1 MKILISDNLAPEGI
15 KIFKDAGFEV
25 DARTST
31 PADELARIIGEY
43 EGLVIRSAT
52 KVTED
57 LLQKAG
63 RLKVVGRAGS
73 GLDNVDI
80 AAASRKGVVVM
91 NTPGGNTV
99 TTAEHTLAMI
109 MAMCRNIPE
118 ATASLKNNKWEKKK
132 FTGIELYGKTLGII
146 GLGNIGKNIAQR
158 ARALGMNVI
167 GYDPYMTEEMA
178 HSLGVGLVS
187 LDELY
192 AQSDIITVHTPLSPE
207 TKYLINAETIS
218 RMKNGVRL
226 VNCAR
231 GGIIKEA
238 DLLEALKSGK
248 VAGAALDVFEN
259 EPPLG
264 NPLLQL
270 ENVVVTPHLG
280 ASTGEAQ
287 VNVAVMVAGQ
297 IVEYLKTGV
306 AKNARNMAA
315 VSSEEFK
322 KIQPYISLGE
332 KLGSFLGQVA
342 DGRADEVV
350 MEFFGDAAE
359 LNTDLVSNGILKGFL
374 SNFAEVN
381 YVSAPF
387 LAKDRGIRVSEVK
400 SSERPNFQNKITVT
414 IRGKYGSNSISG
426 TLFNNKDP
434 RIVMVD
440 GMPLEAIPEGE
451 MLIFRN
457 HDKPGVIGSVGRA
470 LADAGINIA
479 RMQFGREE
487 PGGNAI
493 SIVNVDSPVDPDLLK
508 KLSALANV
516 VDVRVAHL

>member
-15 KIFKDAGFEV
+15 TIFKEAGMEV

-31 PADELARIIGEY
+31 PAEELAGMIGEY
-43 EGLVIRSAT
+43 DGLVIRSAT
-52 KVTED
+52 KVTEG
-57 LLQKAG
+57 LLKHAA
-63 RLKVVGRAGS
+63 RLKVVGRAGT

-80 AAASRKGVVVM
+80 AAASRKGIVVM
-91 NTPGGNTV
+91 NTPGGNTI

-109 MAMCRNIPE
+109 MSMCRNIPE
-118 ATASLKNNKWEKKK
+118 ATASLKIGKWEKKK
-132 FTGIELYGKTLGII
+132 FTGIELYGKTLGVI
-146 GLGNIGKNIAQR
+146 GLGNIGKNLAQR
-158 ARALGMNVI
+158 ARSLGMNVI

-178 HSLGVGLVS
+178 RSLGVSLVS
-187 LDELY
+187 LDEIY

-207 TKYLINAETIS
+207 TRYLINSETIS

-280 ASTGEAQ
+280 ASTSEAQ
-287 VNVAVMVAGQ
+287 VNVAVMVAKQ
-297 IVEYLKTGV
+297 MVEYLKTGV
-306 AKNARNMAA
+306 ARNARNMAA
-315 VSSEEFK
+315 VSADEFQ

-350 MEFFGDAAE
+350 MEFFGDASA
-359 LNTDLVSNGILKGFL
+359 LNTDPVSNGILKGFL
-374 SNFAEVN
+374 SNFTDVN

-387 LAKDRGIRVSEVK
+387 LAKDLGIRISEIK
-400 SSERPNFQNKITVT
+400 SSERPNFQNKIMVT
-414 IRGKYGSNSISG
+414 IRGKYGRNSISG

-457 HDKPGVIGSVGRA
+457 HDKPGVIGSVGIA

-487 PGGNAI
+487 PGGKAI
-493 SIVNVDSPVDPDLLK
+493 SIVNVDSPVDKNLLK
-508 KLSALANV
+508 KLSGLPNV
-516 VDVRVAHL
+516 VDVRVARL